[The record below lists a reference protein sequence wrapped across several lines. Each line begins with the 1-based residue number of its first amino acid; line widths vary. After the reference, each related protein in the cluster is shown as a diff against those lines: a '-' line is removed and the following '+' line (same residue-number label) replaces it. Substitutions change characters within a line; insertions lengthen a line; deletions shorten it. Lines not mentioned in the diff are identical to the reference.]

1 MQAQAVLQDTCPPGG
16 DSETQLLGSLEYW
29 ICRLIKRLLNAPQQ
43 GSEWG
48 DSERNFATSG
58 HSVTANCELMNQPS
72 SEAFDY
78 ICLRKCESLFIYQS
92 TQLVLRGIKARGEQE

>member
-58 HSVTANCELMNQPS
+58 HSVTASLMALHKYCGGRLLVS
-72 SEAFDY
+72 GGEALMSKHCDAHQ
-78 ICLRKCESLFIYQS
+78 KE
-92 TQLVLRGIKARGEQE
+92 V